1 MKSRTGFLLIC
12 GFIAISFAYAA
23 WMTGFTFAFRE
34 TDVFPNYNMLAAAF
48 AKGQLFIDEMPPE
61 DYSIMNGK
69 RYLYF
74 GPLPALIRLPAWLI
88 LGRGIPTG
96 LMVVLFCAGSAVLF
110 GLTINE
116 LTPVQESSDSLLKA
130 VFIILFIFNGY
141 SLLITLIPSIH
152 HEAIAAAAF
161 FLMLAL
167 NLLVKTWNRGNV
179 PAPATAALIGLSLA
193 CSLASRATYA
203 FSAGVIVIVFIA
215 ITWSRAGYVLNRK
228 AIAPMATIVTIIVI
242 AAGLLLAYNYLRF
255 GDPLEFGMKYAES
268 MFKNYLLAGNFVRYE
283 HIPYNLWSL
292 FFRLPITASTFPFL
306 IMPEYILKT
315 ESIGFMP
322 YSLMYENELSA
333 SIFVL
338 MPVLI
343 LFVVPLALAK
353 ESKPG
358 VTFRMH
364 LVLFVLLVTQVLPIS
379 VSMATAAR
387 YYYDFLP
394 IMMIMAYLGALWLKR
409 KKAEYFFA
417 LLLMAVVSMI
427 VSITLPMNAMSFYL
441 GKFSL
446 GG

>member
-1 MKSRTGFLLIC
+1 MIC

-34 TDVFPNYNMLAAAF
+34 ADVFPNYNMLTAAF

-61 DYSIMNGK
+61 DYSIANGN

-74 GPLPALIRLPAWLI
+74 GPLPALIRLPVRLL

-96 LMVVLFCAGSAVLF
+96 LMIVLFCAGSAVLF
-110 GLTINE
+110 ALAINE
-116 LTPVQESSDSLLKA
+116 LTLVQESSDSLLKT

-167 NLLVKTWNRGNV
+167 SLLVKTWNRGNV
-179 PAPATAALIGLSLA
+179 PTPATAALMGLSLA
-193 CSLASRATYA
+193 CCLASRATYA

-215 ITWSRAGYVLNRK
+215 GTWSRAGHVMNRK
-228 AIAPMATIVTIIVI
+228 AVVPMVIIVTIFAI
-242 AAGLLLAYNYLRF
+242 AAGLLLAYNYARF
-255 GDPLEFGMKYAES
+255 GDPFEFGMKYAES
-268 MFKNYLLAGNFVRYE
+268 MFKNYLLAGNFARYE

-292 FFRLPITASTFPFL
+292 FFRLPITAREFPFL

-322 YSLMYENELSA
+322 FALIYENELSA
-333 SIFVL
+333 SVFVL

-343 LFVVPLALAK
+343 LFVVPLALVK
-353 ESKPG
+353 EDRPDIN
-358 VTFRMH
+358 FRMY
-364 LVLFVLLVTQVLPIS
+364 LVLFVLLVMQVLPIS

-417 LLLMAVVSMI
+417 VLLMAVISII
-427 VSITLPMNAMSFYL
+427 VSLALPMNAISFYL
-441 GKFSL
+441 GKLYL
-446 GG
+446 GK

>member
-1 MKSRTGFLLIC
+1 MRTRTGFLVIF

-34 TDVFPNYNMLAAAF
+34 TDVFPNYNMLAEAF

-74 GPLPALIRLPAWLI
+74 GPLPALIRLPVWLL

-96 LMVVLFCAGSAVLF
+96 LMIVLFCAGSAVLF
-110 GLTINE
+110 VLIINE
-116 LTPVQESSDSLLKA
+116 LSVVHESSDSLLKA

-141 SLLITLIPSIH
+141 SLLMTLIPSIH

-179 PAPATAALIGLSLA
+179 PTPATAALMGLSVA
-193 CSLASRATYA
+193 CCLASRATYA
-203 FSAGVIVIVFIA
+203 FSAAVIVIVFFA
-215 ITWSRAGYVLNRK
+215 GSWFRAGYVLNRK
-228 AIAPMATIVTIIVI
+228 EVAPMVICVTIIAI
-242 AAGLLLAYNYLRF
+242 AAGLLLAYNYARF

-268 MFKNYLLAGNFVRYE
+268 MFRDYLLAGNFARYE

-292 FFRLPITASTFPFL
+292 FFRLPSLARTFPFL

-322 YSLMYENELSA
+322 YSLLYENELSA
-333 SIFVL
+333 SAFVL

-343 LFVVPLALAK
+343 LFVVPLALIK
-353 ESKPG
+353 EDRPEMNLS
-358 VTFRMH
+358 MY
-364 LVLFVLLVTQVLPIS
+364 LVLFVLLILQVLPIS
-379 VSMATAAR
+379 VSMATVAR

-409 KKAEYFFA
+409 RRAEYF
-417 LLLMAVVSMI
+417 LAVLFMVAVSII
-427 VSITLPMNAMSFYL
+427 VSVTLPMNAISFYL
-441 GKFSL
+441 GK
-446 GG
+446 